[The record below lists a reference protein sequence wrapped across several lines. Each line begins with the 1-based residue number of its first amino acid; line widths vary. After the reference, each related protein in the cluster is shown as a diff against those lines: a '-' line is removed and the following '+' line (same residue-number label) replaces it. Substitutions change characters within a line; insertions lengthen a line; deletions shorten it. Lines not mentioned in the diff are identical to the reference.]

1 MGLSRAVHTNHAKKA
16 AEKLRLEKNGEIGKP
31 TFNAVK
37 NEGYRARTGR
47 VDNTNKKKKEKWGN
61 FLAGNVQKRRQQR
74 EDERRAK
81 RAKQLAMKLRKKQS
95 ERKRPA
101 PASKKTP
108 ITASVKNICCRALL
122 QFSICKTKE
131 QRIGALRREESQD
144 MDVIVTEVQRIVR
157 GRSSRQLLLEAEKS
171 LEEYDQKHKEAL
183 KELEDERLQKEKE
196 LMESHIKTV
205 DSMTEAHKEEVT
217 RRLEVLERLRLARS
231 GSISPERID
240 SIDN

>member
-1 MGLSRAVHTNHAKKA
+1 
-16 AEKLRLEKNGEIGKP
+16 
-31 TFNAVK
+31 
-37 NEGYRARTGR
+37 
-47 VDNTNKKKKEKWGN
+47 
-61 FLAGNVQKRRQQR
+61 
-74 EDERRAK
+74 
-81 RAKQLAMKLRKKQS
+81 
-95 ERKRPA
+95 
-101 PASKKTP
+101 
-108 ITASVKNICCRALL
+108 
-122 QFSICKTKE
+122 
-131 QRIGALRREESQD
+131 

-157 GRSSRQLLLEAEKS
+157 GRSSRHLLLEAEKS

-231 GSISPERID
+231 GSISPKRID